1 MNSMADNQKVYQA
14 IKTIADELCKENK
27 TYLRADLA
35 FELKKYGIAS
45 DSSEVSKLVFDAY
58 RYFHD
63 NGNIA
68 IAFVSNNSRTTLVA
82 EYKLNDSLEQGN
94 KEEALKIAETELALS
109 SSALEQLKEQVELNL
124 NLVLAKGT
132 SKMADIV
139 MGTNGVKDV
148 RSKAS
153 TMFDK
158 YTKMVEAYHY
168 AEDSVRGNIED
179 FTSLRSDIG
188 TVYRDYALKLIDI
201 YGDSIKMVSPDL
213 FDFKRIEWLDVDE
226 MLKYVE
232 LEYNK
237 LTEKCAA
244 LIGEISVSF
253 RTSLQ
258 GSLQAYKS
266 LSNGNKSLGLA
277 MAGLT
282 MLEHYMGA
290 SERANRLKSDL
301 SVFQMSVKHDAT
313 RIKADMGRLLVICK
327 TLNDVVIPKA
337 NVFLRY
343 GEKLLASD
351 LKATLDALYADETIR
366 PLEEQRKCLLQQMK
380 VLDMEMNDHLQNIDV
395 YTSLINDITATL
407 ESKQG
412 SYMDAKA
419 KKPSKPFF
427 LVNWITFGMANKNY
441 YRDFTEW
448 NAVCFPLV
456 REYESYQVDLKLDKE
471 ELESHR
477 EEQTRIK
484 NEYAKLSS
492 ELDKVSKEIRS
503 KIVCSDELKL
513 KMLKHLRDMVA
524 MLKLGR
530 EIMESHF
537 RKRIALPVVLTPEA
551 KKQVAVL
558 TKKQM
563 KRNRFFLI
571 SLLFASSITVH
582 AQDNAPKDSLTME
595 SMMHNLPE
603 VMVKGSR
610 PIVKVERGML
620 TYNMPLLIKQ
630 LPADNAYEALTHIP
644 GISDAT
650 GKISFSGNEVTLIV
664 NGQATTLT
672 QEQLTER
679 LKAMPAAQ
687 LAKAEVMLSAPARY
701 HVRGMAI
708 NIVTKDYAGTNQLS
722 GQAIGGLEQ
731 NKYAKGFGDFNLSL
745 QRGKFGMDA
754 QYKYVDGYSYGE
766 HTHCKSSTWRQAR
779 KI

>member
-1 MNSMADNQKVYQA
+1 M
-14 IKTIADELCKENK
+14 
-27 TYLRADLA
+27 
-35 FELKKYGIAS
+35 F
-45 DSSEVSKLVFDAY
+45 
-58 RYFHD
+58 
-63 NGNIA
+63 
-68 IAFVSNNSRTTLVA
+68 
-82 EYKLNDSLEQGN
+82 
-94 KEEALKIAETELALS
+94 
-109 SSALEQLKEQVELNL
+109 
-124 NLVLAKGT
+124 T
-132 SKMADIV
+132 SYSI
-139 MGTNGVKDV
+139 
-148 RSKAS
+148 
-153 TMFDK
+153 
-158 YTKMVEAYHY
+158 HY

-244 LIGEISVSF
+244 LIGEISDSF

-282 MLEHYMGA
+282 MLEHYMDAG
-290 SERANRLKSDL
+290 ERTNRLKSDL

-366 PLEEQRKCLLQQMK
+366 PLEEQRKCLLRQMK
-380 VLDMEMNDHLQNIDV
+380 ALDMEMNDHLQNIDV

-412 SYMDAKA
+412 SYMEAKA

-427 LVNWITFGMANKNY
+427 LVNWITLGMANKNY
-441 YRDFTEW
+441 YRDFAEW

-471 ELESHR
+471 ELKSHR

-503 KIVCSDELKL
+503 KLVCSDDLKL

-530 EIMESHF
+530 EIMESKIDEKLVHTVDIPDYREAAKLPSDVEQNLSLF
-537 RKRIALPVVLTPEA
+537 TGMLADNLHADKDMAKNLLDGVEAYTKGHKKIEGKTAQQNKPAEYSEEDLVQVTGAMEQSLQKGIALFDSFA
-551 KKQVAVL
+551 K
-558 TKKQM
+558 
-563 KRNRFFLI
+563 
-571 SLLFASSITVH
+571 
-582 AQDNAPKDSLTME
+582 
-595 SMMHNLPE
+595 
-603 VMVKGSR
+603 
-610 PIVKVERGML
+610 
-620 TYNMPLLIKQ
+620 
-630 LPADNAYEALTHIP
+630 
-644 GISDAT
+644 
-650 GKISFSGNEVTLIV
+650 
-664 NGQATTLT
+664 
-672 QEQLTER
+672 
-679 LKAMPAAQ
+679 LKAQ
-687 LAKAEVMLSAPARY
+687 
-701 HVRGMAI
+701 
-708 NIVTKDYAGTNQLS
+708 QLS
-722 GQAIGGLEQ
+722 GSLASAAYDKELKKHADEFKREMAKIDNKSAYLREVFKRINLAGSEEERKQAMELMS
-731 NKYAKGFGDFNLSL
+731 DLS
-745 QRGKFGMDA
+745 
-754 QYKYVDGYSYGE
+754 GYSLSEQEFTEFINGKKQIE
-766 HTHCKSSTWRQAR
+766 L
-779 KI
+779 

>member
-1 MNSMADNQKVYQA
+1 MNSMADNQKVYQE
-14 IKTIADELCKENK
+14 IKMIADNLCKENK

-82 EYKLNDSLEQGN
+82 EYKLNDSLEQGD

-109 SSALEQLKEQVELNL
+109 SSALEQLKEQVEQNL
-124 NLVLAKGT
+124 NLVLVKGT

-244 LIGEISVSF
+244 LIGEISKSF

-327 TLNDVVIPKA
+327 TLSDVVIPKA

-351 LKATLDALYADETIR
+351 LKATLDALYADETNR

-380 VLDMEMNDHLQNIDV
+380 ALDMEMNDHLQNIDV

-412 SYMDAKA
+412 SYMEAKA

-441 YRDFTEW
+441 YRDFAEW

-503 KIVCSDELKL
+503 KIVCSDDLKL

-530 EIMESHF
+530 EIMESKIDEKLVHTVDIPDY
-537 RKRIALPVVLTPEA
+537 REA
-551 KKQVAVL
+551 AK
-558 TKKQM
+558 
-563 KRNRFFLI
+563 
-571 SLLFASSITVH
+571 
-582 AQDNAPKDSLTME
+582 
-595 SMMHNLPE
+595 
-603 VMVKGSR
+603 
-610 PIVKVERGML
+610 
-620 TYNMPLLIKQ
+620 
-630 LPADNAYEALTHIP
+630 LPADVEQNLSQFTGMLADNLHADKNMAKNLLDGVEAYTKDHKKIEGKTAQQNKPAEYSEEDLAMTTEAMEQSLQK
-644 GISDAT
+644 GIVQFD
-650 GKISFSGNEVTLIV
+650 SF
-664 NGQATTLT
+664 AK
-672 QEQLTER
+672 
-679 LKAMPAAQ
+679 LKAQQLNGKLASAAYDKELKKHADEFKREMAKIDNKSAYLREVFKRIN
-687 LAKAEVMLSAPARY
+687 LAGSEEERKQAMELMS
-701 HVRGMAI
+701 
-708 NIVTKDYAGTNQLS
+708 DLS
-722 GQAIGGLEQ
+722 GYSLSEQ
-731 NKYAKGFGDFNLSL
+731 EFNEFIN
-745 QRGKFGMDA
+745 GKK
-754 QYKYVDGYSYGE
+754 QIE
-766 HTHCKSSTWRQAR
+766 L
-779 KI
+779 

>member
-1 MNSMADNQKVYQA
+1 MNSMADNQKVYQE
-14 IKTIADELCKENK
+14 IKMIADNLCKENK

-244 LIGEISVSF
+244 LIGEISDSF

-301 SVFQMSVKHDAT
+301 SVFQTSVKHDAT

-327 TLNDVVIPKA
+327 TLNDVVISKA

-380 VLDMEMNDHLQNIDV
+380 ALDMEMNDHLQNIDG

-412 SYMDAKA
+412 SYMEAKA

-427 LVNWITFGMANKNY
+427 LVNWITLGMANKNY
-441 YRDFTEW
+441 YRDFAEW

-456 REYESYQVDLKLDKE
+456 REYESFQVDLKLDKE
-471 ELESHR
+471 ELKSHR

-503 KIVCSDELKL
+503 KIVCSDDLKL

-530 EIMESHF
+530 EIMESKIDEKLVHTVDIPDY
-537 RKRIALPVVLTPEA
+537 REA
-551 KKQVAVL
+551 AK
-558 TKKQM
+558 
-563 KRNRFFLI
+563 
-571 SLLFASSITVH
+571 
-582 AQDNAPKDSLTME
+582 
-595 SMMHNLPE
+595 
-603 VMVKGSR
+603 
-610 PIVKVERGML
+610 
-620 TYNMPLLIKQ
+620 
-630 LPADNAYEALTHIP
+630 LPADVEQNLSQFTGMLADNLHADKDMAKNLLDGVEAYTKDHKKIEGKTAQQNKPAEYSEEDLAQVTGAMEQSLQKGIALF
-644 GISDAT
+644 D
-650 GKISFSGNEVTLIV
+650 SF
-664 NGQATTLT
+664 AK
-672 QEQLTER
+672 
-679 LKAMPAAQ
+679 LKAQ
-687 LAKAEVMLSAPARY
+687 R
-701 HVRGMAI
+701 
-708 NIVTKDYAGTNQLS
+708 LS
-722 GQAIGGLEQ
+722 GSLASAAYDKELKKHADEFKREMAKIDNKSAYLREVFKRINLAGSEEERKQAMELMSDLSGFSLSEQ
-731 NKYAKGFGDFNLSL
+731 EFTEFIN
-745 QRGKFGMDA
+745 GKK
-754 QYKYVDGYSYGE
+754 QIE
-766 HTHCKSSTWRQAR
+766 L
-779 KI
+779 

>member
-1 MNSMADNQKVYQA
+1 MNSMADNQNVYQA
-14 IKTIADELCKENK
+14 IKTIADNLCKENK

-45 DSSEVSKLVFDAY
+45 DSSEVSKLVFNAY

-94 KEEALKIAETELALS
+94 KEEALKIAEAELALS
-109 SSALEQLKEQVELNL
+109 SSALDQLKEQVEQNL
-124 NLVLAKGT
+124 NLVLVKGT
-132 SKMADIV
+132 SKVADLL

-226 MLKYVE
+226 MFKYVE

-237 LTEKCAA
+237 LTEKCGA
-244 LIGEISVSF
+244 LIGEISDSF
-253 RTSLQ
+253 RA
-258 GSLQAYKS
+258 SLQAYKS

-290 SERANRLKSDL
+290 GERTNRLKSDL

-313 RIKADMGRLLVICK
+313 CIKADMGRLLVICK
-327 TLNDVVIPKA
+327 TLNDAVIPKA

-343 GEKLLASD
+343 GEKLLDSD
-351 LKATLDALYADETIR
+351 LKATLDALYENEEIR
-366 PLEEQRKCLLQQMK
+366 PLEEQRRSLLLQMK
-380 VLDMEMNDHLQNIDV
+380 ALDMEMNDHLQNIDV

-441 YRDFTEW
+441 YRDFAEW

-456 REYESYQVDLKLDKE
+456 REYESYQVDLKLDQE

-513 KMLKHLRDMVA
+513 KILKHLRDMVA

-530 EIMESHF
+530 EIMESKIDEKLVHTVDIPNIKDKTQLSADVEQNLSQF
-537 RKRIALPVVLTPEA
+537 TDFLADTLHANKEMARNLLDGVSEYTKNQKKIEENAAQQKSAEYSEEELMQVTGSMEQSLQKGIALFDSFAKLKAQQLNEHLASAAYDKELKKHTDEFKREMAKIDNKSAYLREVFKRINLAGSEEERKQAMELMSDLSGYSLSEQEFA
-551 KKQVAVL
+551 EFMNGKKQIEL
-558 TKKQM
+558 
-563 KRNRFFLI
+563 
-571 SLLFASSITVH
+571 
-582 AQDNAPKDSLTME
+582 
-595 SMMHNLPE
+595 
-603 VMVKGSR
+603 
-610 PIVKVERGML
+610 
-620 TYNMPLLIKQ
+620 
-630 LPADNAYEALTHIP
+630 
-644 GISDAT
+644 
-650 GKISFSGNEVTLIV
+650 
-664 NGQATTLT
+664 
-672 QEQLTER
+672 
-679 LKAMPAAQ
+679 
-687 LAKAEVMLSAPARY
+687 
-701 HVRGMAI
+701 
-708 NIVTKDYAGTNQLS
+708 
-722 GQAIGGLEQ
+722 
-731 NKYAKGFGDFNLSL
+731 
-745 QRGKFGMDA
+745 
-754 QYKYVDGYSYGE
+754 
-766 HTHCKSSTWRQAR
+766 
-779 KI
+779 

>member
-82 EYKLNDSLEQGN
+82 EYKLNDSLEQGD
-94 KEEALKIAETELALS
+94 KGEALKIAETELALS
-109 SSALEQLKEQVELNL
+109 SSALEQLKEQVEQNL

-158 YTKMVEAYHY
+158 YIKMVEAYHY

-351 LKATLDALYADETIR
+351 LKATLDALYADEAR

-380 VLDMEMNDHLQNIDV
+380 ALDMEMNDHLQNIDV

-412 SYMDAKA
+412 SYMEAKA

-427 LVNWITFGMANKNY
+427 LLNWITFGMANKNY
-441 YRDFTEW
+441 YRDFAEW

-477 EEQTRIK
+477 EEQIRIK

-530 EIMESHF
+530 EIMESKIDEKLVHTVDIPDY
-537 RKRIALPVVLTPEA
+537 REA
-551 KKQVAVL
+551 AK
-558 TKKQM
+558 
-563 KRNRFFLI
+563 
-571 SLLFASSITVH
+571 
-582 AQDNAPKDSLTME
+582 
-595 SMMHNLPE
+595 
-603 VMVKGSR
+603 
-610 PIVKVERGML
+610 
-620 TYNMPLLIKQ
+620 
-630 LPADNAYEALTHIP
+630 LPADVEQNLSQFTGMLADNLHADKNMAKNLLDGVEAYTKDHKKIEGKTAQQNKPAEYSEEDLAMTTEAMEQSLQK
-644 GISDAT
+644 GIVLFD
-650 GKISFSGNEVTLIV
+650 SF
-664 NGQATTLT
+664 AK
-672 QEQLTER
+672 
-679 LKAMPAAQ
+679 LKAQQLNGKLASAAYDKELKKHADDFKREMAKIDNKSAYLREVFKRIN
-687 LAKAEVMLSAPARY
+687 LAGSEEECKQAMELMS
-701 HVRGMAI
+701 
-708 NIVTKDYAGTNQLS
+708 DLS
-722 GQAIGGLEQ
+722 GFSLSEQ
-731 NKYAKGFGDFNLSL
+731 EFTEFIN
-745 QRGKFGMDA
+745 GKK
-754 QYKYVDGYSYGE
+754 QIE
-766 HTHCKSSTWRQAR
+766 L
-779 KI
+779 

>member
-1 MNSMADNQKVYQA
+1 MDKLEIYKN

-94 KEEALKIAETELALS
+94 KEEALKIAETELTLS
-109 SSALEQLKEQVELNL
+109 SSALDLLKEQVEQNL
-124 NLVLAKGT
+124 NLVLVKGA
-132 SKMADIV
+132 SKMMDIV
-139 MGTNGVKDV
+139 IGTNGVKEV

-153 TMFDK
+153 SMFDK

-179 FTSLRSDIG
+179 FTSLRTDIG
-188 TVYRDYALKLIDI
+188 TTYRDYAMKLIDI

-237 LTEKCAA
+237 LSDKCAV
-244 LIGEISVSF
+244 LMKDISDSF
-253 RTSLQ
+253 RASLQ
-258 GSLQAYKS
+258 NSLQSYKS

-282 MLEHYMGA
+282 MLDHYMVAG
-290 SERANRLKSDL
+290 ERVNRLKSDL
-301 SVFQMSVKHDAT
+301 SVFQTSVKHDAT
-313 RIKADMGRLLVICK
+313 RIKADMGRLLVIFK
-327 TLNDVVIPKA
+327 TLNDVIIPKA

-343 GEKLLASD
+343 AEKLMDSD
-351 LKATLDALYADETIR
+351 LKAILDSLYADEGIR
-366 PLEEQRKCLLQQMK
+366 PLEEQRRALLQQLK
-380 VLDMEMNDHLQNIDV
+380 TLDMEMNDHLQNIDV

-427 LVNWITFGMANKNY
+427 LVNWITFGVANKNY
-441 YRDFTEW
+441 YRNFAEW

-471 ELESHR
+471 ELEAHR

-484 NEYAKLSS
+484 NEYAKLSC

-530 EIMESHF
+530 EIMESKIDEKLVHTVDIPDY
-537 RKRIALPVVLTPEA
+537 REA
-551 KKQVAVL
+551 AK
-558 TKKQM
+558 
-563 KRNRFFLI
+563 
-571 SLLFASSITVH
+571 
-582 AQDNAPKDSLTME
+582 
-595 SMMHNLPE
+595 
-603 VMVKGSR
+603 
-610 PIVKVERGML
+610 
-620 TYNMPLLIKQ
+620 
-630 LPADNAYEALTHIP
+630 LPADM
-644 GISDAT
+644 
-650 GKISFSGNEVTLIV
+650 
-664 NGQATTLT
+664 
-672 QEQLTER
+672 EQ
-679 LKAMPAAQ
+679 
-687 LAKAEVMLSAPARY
+687 
-701 HVRGMAI
+701 
-708 NIVTKDYAGTNQLS
+708 
-722 GQAIGGLEQ
+722 
-731 NKYAKGFGDFNLSL
+731 NLSL
-745 QRGKFGMDA
+745 FTGMLADNLHADKDMAKNLLDGVEAYTKNHKKIEGKTA
-754 QYKYVDGYSYGE
+754 QQNKTTEYTEEDLAMTTEAMEQSLQKGIVLFDSFAKLKAQQLIGCLASAAYDE
-766 HTHCKSSTWRQAR
+766 ELKKHADEFKREMAKIDNKSAYLREVFKRINLAGSEEERKQAMELMSDLSGFSLSEQEFTEFMNG
-779 KI
+779 KKHIEL

>member
-1 MNSMADNQKVYQA
+1 
-14 IKTIADELCKENK
+14 
-27 TYLRADLA
+27 
-35 FELKKYGIAS
+35 
-45 DSSEVSKLVFDAY
+45 
-58 RYFHD
+58 
-63 NGNIA
+63 
-68 IAFVSNNSRTTLVA
+68 
-82 EYKLNDSLEQGN
+82 
-94 KEEALKIAETELALS
+94 
-109 SSALEQLKEQVELNL
+109 
-124 NLVLAKGT
+124 
-132 SKMADIV
+132 
-139 MGTNGVKDV
+139 
-148 RSKAS
+148 
-153 TMFDK
+153 
-158 YTKMVEAYHY
+158 
-168 AEDSVRGNIED
+168 
-179 FTSLRSDIG
+179 
-188 TVYRDYALKLIDI
+188 
-201 YGDSIKMVSPDL
+201 
-213 FDFKRIEWLDVDE
+213 

-301 SVFQMSVKHDAT
+301 SVFQTSVKHDAT

-366 PLEEQRKCLLQQMK
+366 PLEEQRKCLLRQMK
-380 VLDMEMNDHLQNIDV
+380 ALDMEMNDHLQNIDV

-412 SYMDAKA
+412 SYMEAKA

-441 YRDFTEW
+441 YRDFAEW

-503 KIVCSDELKL
+503 KIVCSDDLKL

-530 EIMESHF
+530 EIMESKIDEKLVHTVDIPDY
-537 RKRIALPVVLTPEA
+537 REA
-551 KKQVAVL
+551 AK
-558 TKKQM
+558 
-563 KRNRFFLI
+563 
-571 SLLFASSITVH
+571 
-582 AQDNAPKDSLTME
+582 
-595 SMMHNLPE
+595 
-603 VMVKGSR
+603 
-610 PIVKVERGML
+610 
-620 TYNMPLLIKQ
+620 
-630 LPADNAYEALTHIP
+630 LPADVEQNLSLFTGMLADNLHADKDMAKNLLDGVEAYTKDHKKIE
-644 GISDAT
+644 
-650 GKISFSGNEVTLIV
+650 GKTAQQNKPEEYSEEDL
-664 NGQATTLT
+664 A
-672 QEQLTER
+672 QLTGAMEQSLQKGIALFDSFAK
-679 LKAMPAAQ
+679 LKAQ
-687 LAKAEVMLSAPARY
+687 
-701 HVRGMAI
+701 
-708 NIVTKDYAGTNQLS
+708 QLS
-722 GQAIGGLEQ
+722 GSLASAAYDKELKKHAGEFKREMAKIDNKSAYLREVFKRVNLAGSEEERKQAMELMSDLS
-731 NKYAKGFGDFNLSL
+731 GFSLSEHEFTEFIN
-745 QRGKFGMDA
+745 GKK
-754 QYKYVDGYSYGE
+754 QIE
-766 HTHCKSSTWRQAR
+766 L
-779 KI
+779 

>member
-1 MNSMADNQKVYQA
+1 M
-14 IKTIADELCKENK
+14 
-27 TYLRADLA
+27 A

-63 NGNIA
+63 NSNIA
-68 IAFVSNNSRTTLVA
+68 IAFVSNNSRTTLVT

-94 KEEALKIAETELALS
+94 KEEALQIAETELALS
-109 SSALEQLKEQVELNL
+109 SSALEQLKEHVEQNL
-124 NLVLAKGT
+124 NLVLVKGT

-244 LIGEISVSF
+244 LIGEISDSF
-253 RTSLQ
+253 RT
-258 GSLQAYKS
+258 SLQAYKS

-282 MLEHYMGA
+282 MLEHYMDAG
-290 SERANRLKSDL
+290 ERTNRLKSDL

-366 PLEEQRKCLLQQMK
+366 PLEEQRRSLLQQMK

-395 YTSLINDITATL
+395 YTSLINDITSTL

-412 SYMDAKA
+412 NYMDAKA

-427 LVNWITFGMANKNY
+427 LVNWITFGVANKNY

-530 EIMESHF
+530 EIMESKIDEKLVHTVDIPDY
-537 RKRIALPVVLTPEA
+537 REA
-551 KKQVAVL
+551 AK
-558 TKKQM
+558 
-563 KRNRFFLI
+563 
-571 SLLFASSITVH
+571 
-582 AQDNAPKDSLTME
+582 
-595 SMMHNLPE
+595 
-603 VMVKGSR
+603 
-610 PIVKVERGML
+610 
-620 TYNMPLLIKQ
+620 
-630 LPADNAYEALTHIP
+630 LPADVEQNLSQFTGMLADNLHADKDMAKNLLDGVETYTKNHKKIEGKTAQQNKPTEYTEEDLAMTTEAMEQSLQK
-644 GISDAT
+644 GIVLFD
-650 GKISFSGNEVTLIV
+650 SF
-664 NGQATTLT
+664 AK
-672 QEQLTER
+672 
-679 LKAMPAAQ
+679 LKAQ
-687 LAKAEVMLSAPARY
+687 
-701 HVRGMAI
+701 
-708 NIVTKDYAGTNQLS
+708 QLS
-722 GQAIGGLEQ
+722 GSLASAAYDEELKKHADEFKREMAKIDNKSAYLREVFKRVNLAGSEEERKQAMELMS
-731 NKYAKGFGDFNLSL
+731 DLS
-745 QRGKFGMDA
+745 
-754 QYKYVDGYSYGE
+754 GYSLSEQEFTDFMNGKKQIE
-766 HTHCKSSTWRQAR
+766 L
-779 KI
+779 

>member
-1 MNSMADNQKVYQA
+1 MDKLEIYKN

-63 NGNIA
+63 NSNIA
-68 IAFVSNNSRTTLVA
+68 IAFVSNNSRTILVA

-109 SSALEQLKEQVELNL
+109 SSALEQLKEQVEQNL
-124 NLVLAKGT
+124 NLVLVKGT
-132 SKMADIV
+132 LKMADIV

-244 LIGEISVSF
+244 LIGEISDSF

-327 TLNDVVIPKA
+327 TLNDVVIPNA

-380 VLDMEMNDHLQNIDV
+380 ALDMEMNDHLQNIDV

-412 SYMDAKA
+412 NYMEAKA

-427 LVNWITFGMANKNY
+427 LLNWLTFGMANKNY
-441 YRDFTEW
+441 YRDFAEW

-503 KIVCSDELKL
+503 KIVCSDDLKL

-530 EIMESHF
+530 EIMESKIDEKLVHTVDIPDY
-537 RKRIALPVVLTPEA
+537 RKAA
-551 KKQVAVL
+551 K
-558 TKKQM
+558 
-563 KRNRFFLI
+563 
-571 SLLFASSITVH
+571 
-582 AQDNAPKDSLTME
+582 
-595 SMMHNLPE
+595 
-603 VMVKGSR
+603 
-610 PIVKVERGML
+610 
-620 TYNMPLLIKQ
+620 
-630 LPADNAYEALTHIP
+630 LPADVEQNLSQFTGMLADNLHADKNMAKNLLDGVEAYTKDPKKIE
-644 GISDAT
+644 
-650 GKISFSGNEVTLIV
+650 GKTAQQNKPAEYSEEDL
-664 NGQATTLT
+664 A
-672 QEQLTER
+672 QLTGAMEQSLQKGIALFDSFAK
-679 LKAMPAAQ
+679 LKAQ
-687 LAKAEVMLSAPARY
+687 QINGKLASVAYDKELKKHADEFKREMAKIDNKSAYLREVFKR
-701 HVRGMAI
+701 I
-708 NIVTKDYAGTNQLS
+708 NLAGSEEERKQAMELMSDLS
-722 GQAIGGLEQ
+722 GFSLSEQ
-731 NKYAKGFGDFNLSL
+731 EFTEFIN
-745 QRGKFGMDA
+745 GKK
-754 QYKYVDGYSYGE
+754 QIE
-766 HTHCKSSTWRQAR
+766 L
-779 KI
+779 

>member
-94 KEEALKIAETELALS
+94 KEEALKIAETELVLS
-109 SSALEQLKEQVELNL
+109 SSALEQLKEQVEQNL

-201 YGDSIKMVSPDL
+201 YGDSIKIVSPDL

-244 LIGEISVSF
+244 LIGEISKSF

-301 SVFQMSVKHDAT
+301 SVFQTSVKHDAT

-327 TLNDVVIPKA
+327 TLSDVVIPKA

-351 LKATLDALYADETIR
+351 LKAMLDALYADETIR

-380 VLDMEMNDHLQNIDV
+380 ALDMEMNDHLQNIDV

-412 SYMDAKA
+412 SYMEAKA

-441 YRDFTEW
+441 YRDFAEW

-477 EEQTRIK
+477 EEQIRIK

-530 EIMESHF
+530 EIMESKIDEKLVHTVDIPDY
-537 RKRIALPVVLTPEA
+537 REA
-551 KKQVAVL
+551 AK
-558 TKKQM
+558 
-563 KRNRFFLI
+563 
-571 SLLFASSITVH
+571 
-582 AQDNAPKDSLTME
+582 
-595 SMMHNLPE
+595 
-603 VMVKGSR
+603 
-610 PIVKVERGML
+610 
-620 TYNMPLLIKQ
+620 
-630 LPADNAYEALTHIP
+630 LPADVEQNLSQFTGMLADNLHADKNMAKNLLDGVEAYTKDHKKIEGKTAQQNKPAEYSEEDLAMTTEAMEQSLQK
-644 GISDAT
+644 GIVLFD
-650 GKISFSGNEVTLIV
+650 SF
-664 NGQATTLT
+664 AK
-672 QEQLTER
+672 
-679 LKAMPAAQ
+679 LKAQQLNGKLASAAYDKELKKHADDFKREMAKIDNKSAYLREVFKRIN
-687 LAKAEVMLSAPARY
+687 LAGSEEERKQAMELMS
-701 HVRGMAI
+701 
-708 NIVTKDYAGTNQLS
+708 DLS
-722 GQAIGGLEQ
+722 GYSLSEQ
-731 NKYAKGFGDFNLSL
+731 EFNEFIN
-745 QRGKFGMDA
+745 GKK
-754 QYKYVDGYSYGE
+754 QIE
-766 HTHCKSSTWRQAR
+766 L
-779 KI
+779 

>member
-1 MNSMADNQKVYQA
+1 M
-14 IKTIADELCKENK
+14 
-27 TYLRADLA
+27 
-35 FELKKYGIAS
+35 
-45 DSSEVSKLVFDAY
+45 
-58 RYFHD
+58 
-63 NGNIA
+63 
-68 IAFVSNNSRTTLVA
+68 
-82 EYKLNDSLEQGN
+82 
-94 KEEALKIAETELALS
+94 KIAETELALS
-109 SSALEQLKEQVELNL
+109 SSALEQLKEQVEQNI
-124 NLVLAKGT
+124 NLVLVKGT

-258 GSLQAYKS
+258 GSLQACKS

-282 MLEHYMGA
+282 MLERYMGA

-337 NVFLRY
+337 NEFLRY

-380 VLDMEMNDHLQNIDV
+380 ALDMEMNDHLQNIDV
-395 YTSLINDITATL
+395 YTSLINDITASL

-412 SYMDAKA
+412 SYMEAKA

-441 YRDFTEW
+441 YRDFAEW

-503 KIVCSDELKL
+503 KIVCSDDLKL

-530 EIMESHF
+530 EIMESKIDEKLVHTVDIPDYREAAKLPSDVEQNLSQF
-537 RKRIALPVVLTPEA
+537 TGMLADNLHADKNMAKNLLDGVEAYTKDPKKIEGKTAQQNKPAEYSEEDLAQLTGAMEQSLQKGIALFDSFA
-551 KKQVAVL
+551 K
-558 TKKQM
+558 
-563 KRNRFFLI
+563 
-571 SLLFASSITVH
+571 
-582 AQDNAPKDSLTME
+582 
-595 SMMHNLPE
+595 
-603 VMVKGSR
+603 
-610 PIVKVERGML
+610 
-620 TYNMPLLIKQ
+620 
-630 LPADNAYEALTHIP
+630 
-644 GISDAT
+644 
-650 GKISFSGNEVTLIV
+650 
-664 NGQATTLT
+664 
-672 QEQLTER
+672 
-679 LKAMPAAQ
+679 LKAQ
-687 LAKAEVMLSAPARY
+687 
-701 HVRGMAI
+701 
-708 NIVTKDYAGTNQLS
+708 QLS
-722 GQAIGGLEQ
+722 GSLASAAYDKELKKHADEFKREMAKIDNKSAYLREVFKRINLAGSEEERKQAMELMS
-731 NKYAKGFGDFNLSL
+731 DLS
-745 QRGKFGMDA
+745 
-754 QYKYVDGYSYGE
+754 GYSLSEQEFTEFINGKKQIE
-766 HTHCKSSTWRQAR
+766 L
-779 KI
+779 

>member
-1 MNSMADNQKVYQA
+1 MADNQKVYQA

-63 NGNIA
+63 NSNIA

-82 EYKLNDSLEQGN
+82 EYKLNESLEQGN

-109 SSALEQLKEQVELNL
+109 SSALEQLKEQVEQNL

-244 LIGEISVSF
+244 LIGEISKSF

-301 SVFQMSVKHDAT
+301 SVFQTSVKHDAT

-327 TLNDVVIPKA
+327 TLSDVVIPKA

-380 VLDMEMNDHLQNIDV
+380 ALDMEMNDHLQNIDV

-412 SYMDAKA
+412 SYMEAKA

-427 LVNWITFGMANKNY
+427 LVNWITFGMPNKNY
-441 YRDFTEW
+441 YRDFAEW

-477 EEQTRIK
+477 EEQIRIK

-503 KIVCSDELKL
+503 KIVCSDDLKL

-530 EIMESHF
+530 EIMESKIDEKLVHAVDIPDYWEAAKLPSDVEQNLSQF
-537 RKRIALPVVLTPEA
+537 TGMLADNLHADKNMAKNLLDGVEAYTKDHKKIEGKTAQQNKPAEYSEEDLAMTTEAMEQSLQKGIVLFDSFAKLKAQQLNGKLASVAYDKELKKHADEFKREMAKIDNKSAYLREVFKRINLAGSEEERKQAMELMSDLSGFSLSEQEFTEFING
-551 KKQVAVL
+551 KKQIEL
-558 TKKQM
+558 
-563 KRNRFFLI
+563 
-571 SLLFASSITVH
+571 
-582 AQDNAPKDSLTME
+582 
-595 SMMHNLPE
+595 
-603 VMVKGSR
+603 
-610 PIVKVERGML
+610 
-620 TYNMPLLIKQ
+620 
-630 LPADNAYEALTHIP
+630 
-644 GISDAT
+644 
-650 GKISFSGNEVTLIV
+650 
-664 NGQATTLT
+664 
-672 QEQLTER
+672 
-679 LKAMPAAQ
+679 
-687 LAKAEVMLSAPARY
+687 
-701 HVRGMAI
+701 
-708 NIVTKDYAGTNQLS
+708 
-722 GQAIGGLEQ
+722 
-731 NKYAKGFGDFNLSL
+731 
-745 QRGKFGMDA
+745 
-754 QYKYVDGYSYGE
+754 
-766 HTHCKSSTWRQAR
+766 
-779 KI
+779 

>member
-109 SSALEQLKEQVELNL
+109 SSALDQLKEQVELNL

-148 RSKAS
+148 RSKAA

-188 TVYRDYALKLIDI
+188 TVYRDYALKLVDI

-213 FDFKRIEWLDVDE
+213 FDFKRIEWQDVDE

-244 LIGEISVSF
+244 LIGEISKSF

-327 TLNDVVIPKA
+327 TLSDVVIPKA

-351 LKATLDALYADETIR
+351 LKATLDALYADETNR

-380 VLDMEMNDHLQNIDV
+380 ALDMEMNDHLQNIDV

-412 SYMDAKA
+412 SYMEAKA

-441 YRDFTEW
+441 YRDFAEW

-503 KIVCSDELKL
+503 KIVCSDDLKM

-530 EIMESHF
+530 EIMESKIDEKLVHTVDIPDY
-537 RKRIALPVVLTPEA
+537 REA
-551 KKQVAVL
+551 AK
-558 TKKQM
+558 
-563 KRNRFFLI
+563 
-571 SLLFASSITVH
+571 
-582 AQDNAPKDSLTME
+582 
-595 SMMHNLPE
+595 
-603 VMVKGSR
+603 
-610 PIVKVERGML
+610 
-620 TYNMPLLIKQ
+620 
-630 LPADNAYEALTHIP
+630 LPADVEQNLSLFTGILADNLHADKDMAKNLLDGVEAYTKDPKKIE
-644 GISDAT
+644 
-650 GKISFSGNEVTLIV
+650 GKTAQQNKPAEYSEEDL
-664 NGQATTLT
+664 
-672 QEQLTER
+672 EQLTGAMEQSLQKGIALFDSFAK
-679 LKAMPAAQ
+679 LKAQ
-687 LAKAEVMLSAPARY
+687 
-701 HVRGMAI
+701 
-708 NIVTKDYAGTNQLS
+708 QLS
-722 GQAIGGLEQ
+722 GSLASAAYDKELKKHADEFKREMAKIDNNSTYLREVFKRINLAGSEVERKQAMELMSDLSGFSLSEQ
-731 NKYAKGFGDFNLSL
+731 EFTEFIN
-745 QRGKFGMDA
+745 GKK
-754 QYKYVDGYSYGE
+754 QIE
-766 HTHCKSSTWRQAR
+766 L
-779 KI
+779 

>member
-1 MNSMADNQKVYQA
+1 MDKLEIYKN

-94 KEEALKIAETELALS
+94 KEEALKIAETELVLS

-244 LIGEISVSF
+244 LIGEISDSF

-327 TLNDVVIPKA
+327 TLSDVVIPKA

-351 LKATLDALYADETIR
+351 LKATLDVLYADETIR

-380 VLDMEMNDHLQNIDV
+380 ALDMEMNDHLQNIDV

-412 SYMDAKA
+412 SYMEAKA

-441 YRDFTEW
+441 YRDFAEW

-456 REYESYQVDLKLDKE
+456 REYERYQVDLKLDKE

-503 KIVCSDELKL
+503 KIVCSDDLKL

-530 EIMESHF
+530 EIMESKIDEKLVHTVDIPDY
-537 RKRIALPVVLTPEA
+537 REA
-551 KKQVAVL
+551 AK
-558 TKKQM
+558 
-563 KRNRFFLI
+563 
-571 SLLFASSITVH
+571 
-582 AQDNAPKDSLTME
+582 
-595 SMMHNLPE
+595 
-603 VMVKGSR
+603 
-610 PIVKVERGML
+610 
-620 TYNMPLLIKQ
+620 
-630 LPADNAYEALTHIP
+630 LPADVEQNLSLFTGMLADNLHADKDMAKNLLDGVEAYTKDHKKIEGKTAQQNKPAEYSEEDLAQVTGAMEQSLQKGIALF
-644 GISDAT
+644 D
-650 GKISFSGNEVTLIV
+650 SF
-664 NGQATTLT
+664 AK
-672 QEQLTER
+672 
-679 LKAMPAAQ
+679 LKAQ
-687 LAKAEVMLSAPARY
+687 
-701 HVRGMAI
+701 
-708 NIVTKDYAGTNQLS
+708 QLS
-722 GQAIGGLEQ
+722 GSLASAAYDKELKKHADEFKREMAKIDNKSAYLREVFKRINLAGSEEERKQAMELMSDLSGFSLSEQ
-731 NKYAKGFGDFNLSL
+731 EFTEFIN
-745 QRGKFGMDA
+745 GKK
-754 QYKYVDGYSYGE
+754 QIE
-766 HTHCKSSTWRQAR
+766 L
-779 KI
+779 

>member
-1 MNSMADNQKVYQA
+1 MNSMADNQKVYEA

-244 LIGEISVSF
+244 LIGEISKSF

-327 TLNDVVIPKA
+327 TLSDVVIPKA

-351 LKATLDALYADETIR
+351 LKATLDALYADETNR

-380 VLDMEMNDHLQNIDV
+380 ALDMEMNDHLQNIDV

-412 SYMDAKA
+412 SYMEAKA

-441 YRDFTEW
+441 YRDFAEW

-484 NEYAKLSS
+484 NDYAQLSS

-530 EIMESHF
+530 EIMESKIDEKLVHTVDIPDY
-537 RKRIALPVVLTPEA
+537 REA
-551 KKQVAVL
+551 AK
-558 TKKQM
+558 
-563 KRNRFFLI
+563 
-571 SLLFASSITVH
+571 
-582 AQDNAPKDSLTME
+582 
-595 SMMHNLPE
+595 
-603 VMVKGSR
+603 
-610 PIVKVERGML
+610 
-620 TYNMPLLIKQ
+620 
-630 LPADNAYEALTHIP
+630 LPAD
-644 GISDAT
+644 
-650 GKISFSGNEVTLIV
+650 V
-664 NGQATTLT
+664 
-672 QEQLTER
+672 EQ
-679 LKAMPAAQ
+679 
-687 LAKAEVMLSAPARY
+687 
-701 HVRGMAI
+701 
-708 NIVTKDYAGTNQLS
+708 
-722 GQAIGGLEQ
+722 
-731 NKYAKGFGDFNLSL
+731 NLSL
-745 QRGKFGMDA
+745 FTGMLADNLHADKNMAKNLLDGVEAYTKDHKKIEGKTA
-754 QYKYVDGYSYGE
+754 QQSKTTEYTEEDLAMTTEAMEQSLQKGIALFDSFAKLKAQQFNGKLASAAYDKE
-766 HTHCKSSTWRQAR
+766 LKKHADDFKREMAKIDNKSAYLREVFKRINLAGSEEERKQAMELMSDLSGFSLSEQEFTEFING
-779 KI
+779 KKQIEL

>member
-1 MNSMADNQKVYQA
+1 M
-14 IKTIADELCKENK
+14 
-27 TYLRADLA
+27 
-35 FELKKYGIAS
+35 
-45 DSSEVSKLVFDAY
+45 
-58 RYFHD
+58 
-63 NGNIA
+63 
-68 IAFVSNNSRTTLVA
+68 
-82 EYKLNDSLEQGN
+82 
-94 KEEALKIAETELALS
+94 
-109 SSALEQLKEQVELNL
+109 KEQVEQNL
-124 NLVLAKGT
+124 NLVLVKGT

-226 MLKYVE
+226 MFKYVE

-301 SVFQMSVKHDAT
+301 SVFQTSVKYDAT

-366 PLEEQRKCLLQQMK
+366 PLEEQRKCLLRQMK
-380 VLDMEMNDHLQNIDV
+380 ALDMEMNDHLQNIDV

-412 SYMDAKA
+412 SYMEAKA

-427 LVNWITFGMANKNY
+427 LVNWITLGMANKNY
-441 YRDFTEW
+441 YRDFAEW

-471 ELESHR
+471 ELKSHR

-503 KIVCSDELKL
+503 KIVCSDDLKL

-530 EIMESHF
+530 EIMESKIDEKLVHTVDIPDY
-537 RKRIALPVVLTPEA
+537 REAAKLP
-551 KKQVAVL
+551 
-558 TKKQM
+558 
-563 KRNRFFLI
+563 
-571 SLLFASSITVH
+571 S
-582 AQDNAPKDSLTME
+582 D
-595 SMMHNLPE
+595 
-603 VMVKGSR
+603 
-610 PIVKVERGML
+610 VE
-620 TYNMPLLIKQ
+620 Q
-630 LPADNAYEALTHIP
+630 
-644 GISDAT
+644 
-650 GKISFSGNEVTLIV
+650 
-664 NGQATTLT
+664 
-672 QEQLTER
+672 
-679 LKAMPAAQ
+679 
-687 LAKAEVMLSAPARY
+687 
-701 HVRGMAI
+701 
-708 NIVTKDYAGTNQLS
+708 
-722 GQAIGGLEQ
+722 
-731 NKYAKGFGDFNLSL
+731 NLSL
-745 QRGKFGMDA
+745 FTGMLADNLHADKDMAKNLLDGVEAYTKGHKKIEGKTAQQNKPAEYSEEDLVQVTGAMEQSLQKGIALFDSFAKLKAQQLCGSLASAAYDKELKKHADEFKREMAKIDNKSAYLREVFKRINLAGSEEERKQAMELMSDLSGYSLSEQEFTEFINGKKQPQFGM
-754 QYKYVDGYSYGE
+754 K
-766 HTHCKSSTWRQAR
+766 
-779 KI
+779 

>member
-1 MNSMADNQKVYQA
+1 MADNQKVYQA
-14 IKTIADELCKENK
+14 IKTIADELCKENE
-27 TYLRADLA
+27 TFLRADLA
-35 FELKKYGIAS
+35 SELKKYGIAS

-94 KEEALKIAETELALS
+94 KEEALKIAEAELALS
-109 SSALEQLKEQVELNL
+109 SSALEQLKEHVELNL

-237 LTEKCAA
+237 LTEKCGA
-244 LIGEISVSF
+244 LIGEISDSF

-351 LKATLDALYADETIR
+351 LKATLDVLYADETIR
-366 PLEEQRKCLLQQMK
+366 PLEEQRRSLLQQMK
-380 VLDMEMNDHLQNIDV
+380 ALDMEMNDHLQNIDV

-412 SYMDAKA
+412 SYMEAKA

-427 LVNWITFGMANKNY
+427 LVNWITFGMVNKNY
-441 YRDFTEW
+441 YRDFAEW

-456 REYESYQVDLKLDKE
+456 REYENYQVDLKLDKE

-530 EIMESHF
+530 EIMESKIDKKLVHTVDIPDY
-537 RKRIALPVVLTPEA
+537 REA
-551 KKQVAVL
+551 AK
-558 TKKQM
+558 
-563 KRNRFFLI
+563 
-571 SLLFASSITVH
+571 
-582 AQDNAPKDSLTME
+582 
-595 SMMHNLPE
+595 
-603 VMVKGSR
+603 
-610 PIVKVERGML
+610 
-620 TYNMPLLIKQ
+620 
-630 LPADNAYEALTHIP
+630 LPADVEQNLSLFTGMLADNLHADKDMAKNLLDGVEAYTKDPKKIEGKTAQQNKTTEYTEEDLAMTTEAMEQSLQK
-644 GISDAT
+644 GIVLFD
-650 GKISFSGNEVTLIV
+650 SFAKLKAQQLN
-664 NGQATTLT
+664 
-672 QEQLTER
+672 EQLTSTAYDKELKKHADEFKREMAKIDNKSAYLREVFKRINLAGSEEER
-679 LKAMPAAQ
+679 KQAME
-687 LAKAEVMLSAPARY
+687 LMS
-701 HVRGMAI
+701 
-708 NIVTKDYAGTNQLS
+708 DLS
-722 GQAIGGLEQ
+722 GFSLSEQ
-731 NKYAKGFGDFNLSL
+731 EFTEFIN
-745 QRGKFGMDA
+745 GKK
-754 QYKYVDGYSYGE
+754 QIE
-766 HTHCKSSTWRQAR
+766 L
-779 KI
+779 

>member
-1 MNSMADNQKVYQA
+1 MADNQKVYQA
-14 IKTIADELCKENK
+14 IKTIADELCKENE
-27 TYLRADLA
+27 TFLRADLA
-35 FELKKYGIAS
+35 SELKKYGIAS

-94 KEEALKIAETELALS
+94 KEEALKIAEAELALS
-109 SSALEQLKEQVELNL
+109 SSALEQLKEHVELNL

-237 LTEKCAA
+237 LTEKCGA
-244 LIGEISVSF
+244 LIGEISDSF

-351 LKATLDALYADETIR
+351 LKATLDVLYADETIR
-366 PLEEQRKCLLQQMK
+366 PLEEQRRSLLQQMK
-380 VLDMEMNDHLQNIDV
+380 ALDMEMNDHLQNIDV

-412 SYMDAKA
+412 SYMEAKA

-427 LVNWITFGMANKNY
+427 LVNWITFGMVNKNY
-441 YRDFTEW
+441 YRDFAEW

-456 REYESYQVDLKLDKE
+456 REYENYQVDLKLDKE

-477 EEQTRIK
+477 EEQIRIK

-530 EIMESHF
+530 EIMESKIDKKLVHTVDIPDY
-537 RKRIALPVVLTPEA
+537 REA
-551 KKQVAVL
+551 AK
-558 TKKQM
+558 
-563 KRNRFFLI
+563 
-571 SLLFASSITVH
+571 
-582 AQDNAPKDSLTME
+582 
-595 SMMHNLPE
+595 
-603 VMVKGSR
+603 
-610 PIVKVERGML
+610 
-620 TYNMPLLIKQ
+620 
-630 LPADNAYEALTHIP
+630 LPADVEQNLSLFTGMLADNLHADKDMAKNLLDGVEAYTKDPKKIEGKTAQQNKTTEYTEEDLAMTTEAMEQSLQK
-644 GISDAT
+644 GIVLFD
-650 GKISFSGNEVTLIV
+650 SFAKLKAQQLN
-664 NGQATTLT
+664 
-672 QEQLTER
+672 EQLTSTAYDKELKKHADEFKREMAKIDNKSAYLREVFKRINLAGSEEER
-679 LKAMPAAQ
+679 KQAME
-687 LAKAEVMLSAPARY
+687 LMS
-701 HVRGMAI
+701 
-708 NIVTKDYAGTNQLS
+708 DLS
-722 GQAIGGLEQ
+722 GFSLSEQ
-731 NKYAKGFGDFNLSL
+731 EFTEFIN
-745 QRGKFGMDA
+745 GKK
-754 QYKYVDGYSYGE
+754 QIE
-766 HTHCKSSTWRQAR
+766 L
-779 KI
+779 

>member
-232 LEYNK
+232 LEYSK

-244 LIGEISVSF
+244 LIGEISDSF

-282 MLEHYMGA
+282 MLEHYMGT

-301 SVFQMSVKHDAT
+301 SVFQTSVKHDAT

-351 LKATLDALYADETIR
+351 LKATLDVLYADETIR
-366 PLEEQRKCLLQQMK
+366 PLEEQRRSLLQQMK
-380 VLDMEMNDHLQNIDV
+380 ALDIEMNDHLQNIDV
-395 YTSLINDITATL
+395 YTSLIYDITATL

-412 SYMDAKA
+412 SYMEAKA

-427 LVNWITFGMANKNY
+427 LLNWITFGMANKNY
-441 YRDFTEW
+441 YRDFAEW

-484 NEYAKLSS
+484 NDYAQLSS

-503 KIVCSDELKL
+503 KIVCSDDLKL

-530 EIMESHF
+530 EIMESKIDEKLVHTVDIPDY
-537 RKRIALPVVLTPEA
+537 RKAA
-551 KKQVAVL
+551 K
-558 TKKQM
+558 
-563 KRNRFFLI
+563 
-571 SLLFASSITVH
+571 
-582 AQDNAPKDSLTME
+582 
-595 SMMHNLPE
+595 
-603 VMVKGSR
+603 
-610 PIVKVERGML
+610 
-620 TYNMPLLIKQ
+620 
-630 LPADNAYEALTHIP
+630 LPADVEQNLSQFTGMLADNLHADKNMAKNLLDGVEAYTKDHKKIEGKTAQQNKPTEYSEEDLAMTTEAMEQSLQK
-644 GISDAT
+644 GIALFD
-650 GKISFSGNEVTLIV
+650 SF
-664 NGQATTLT
+664 AK
-672 QEQLTER
+672 
-679 LKAMPAAQ
+679 LKAQQLNGKLASAAYDKELKKHADAFKREMAKIDNKSAYLREVFKRIN
-687 LAKAEVMLSAPARY
+687 LAGSEEERKQAMELMS
-701 HVRGMAI
+701 
-708 NIVTKDYAGTNQLS
+708 DLS
-722 GQAIGGLEQ
+722 GYSLSEQ
-731 NKYAKGFGDFNLSL
+731 EFTEFIN
-745 QRGKFGMDA
+745 GKK
-754 QYKYVDGYSYGE
+754 QIE
-766 HTHCKSSTWRQAR
+766 L
-779 KI
+779 

>member
-232 LEYNK
+232 LEYSK

-244 LIGEISVSF
+244 LIGEISDSF

-351 LKATLDALYADETIR
+351 LKATLDVLYADETIR

-380 VLDMEMNDHLQNIDV
+380 ALDMEMNDHLQNIDV

-412 SYMDAKA
+412 SYMEAKA

-427 LVNWITFGMANKNY
+427 LLNWLTFGMVNKNY
-441 YRDFTEW
+441 YRDFAEW

-503 KIVCSDELKL
+503 KIVCSDDLKL

-530 EIMESHF
+530 EIMESKIDEKLVHTVDIPDY
-537 RKRIALPVVLTPEA
+537 RETA
-551 KKQVAVL
+551 K
-558 TKKQM
+558 
-563 KRNRFFLI
+563 
-571 SLLFASSITVH
+571 
-582 AQDNAPKDSLTME
+582 
-595 SMMHNLPE
+595 
-603 VMVKGSR
+603 
-610 PIVKVERGML
+610 
-620 TYNMPLLIKQ
+620 
-630 LPADNAYEALTHIP
+630 LPADVEQNLSLFTGMLADNLHADKDMAKNLLDGVEAYTKDPKKIEGKTAQQNKPAEYSEEDLAQVTGAMEQSLQKGIALF
-644 GISDAT
+644 D
-650 GKISFSGNEVTLIV
+650 SF
-664 NGQATTLT
+664 AK
-672 QEQLTER
+672 
-679 LKAMPAAQ
+679 LKAQ
-687 LAKAEVMLSAPARY
+687 
-701 HVRGMAI
+701 
-708 NIVTKDYAGTNQLS
+708 QLS
-722 GQAIGGLEQ
+722 GSLASAAYDKELKKHADEFKREMSKIDNKSAYLREVFKRINLAGSEVERKQAMELMSDLSGFSLSEQ
-731 NKYAKGFGDFNLSL
+731 EFTEFIN
-745 QRGKFGMDA
+745 GKK
-754 QYKYVDGYSYGE
+754 QIE
-766 HTHCKSSTWRQAR
+766 L
-779 KI
+779 

>member
-124 NLVLAKGT
+124 NLVLVKGT

-351 LKATLDALYADETIR
+351 LKATLDALYADESIR

-380 VLDMEMNDHLQNIDV
+380 ALDMEMNDHLQNIDV

-412 SYMDAKA
+412 SYMEAKA

-427 LVNWITFGMANKNY
+427 LFNWITFGMANKNY
-441 YRDFTEW
+441 YRDFAEW

-492 ELDKVSKEIRS
+492 ELDKISKEIRS
-503 KIVCSDELKL
+503 KIVCSDDLKL

-530 EIMESHF
+530 EIMESKIDEKLVHTVDIPDY
-537 RKRIALPVVLTPEA
+537 REA
-551 KKQVAVL
+551 AK
-558 TKKQM
+558 
-563 KRNRFFLI
+563 
-571 SLLFASSITVH
+571 
-582 AQDNAPKDSLTME
+582 
-595 SMMHNLPE
+595 
-603 VMVKGSR
+603 
-610 PIVKVERGML
+610 
-620 TYNMPLLIKQ
+620 
-630 LPADNAYEALTHIP
+630 LPAD
-644 GISDAT
+644 
-650 GKISFSGNEVTLIV
+650 V
-664 NGQATTLT
+664 
-672 QEQLTER
+672 EQ
-679 LKAMPAAQ
+679 
-687 LAKAEVMLSAPARY
+687 
-701 HVRGMAI
+701 
-708 NIVTKDYAGTNQLS
+708 
-722 GQAIGGLEQ
+722 
-731 NKYAKGFGDFNLSL
+731 NLSL
-745 QRGKFGMDA
+745 FTGMLADNLHADKDMAKNLLDGVEAYTKDHKKIEGKTA
-754 QYKYVDGYSYGE
+754 QQNKPAEYSEEDLAQVTGAMEQSLQKGIALFDSFAKLKAQQLNGSLASAAYDKELKKHADEFKREMAKIDNKSAYLREVFKRINLAGSEEERKQAMELMSDLSGYSLSEQEFTDFMNGKKQIE
-766 HTHCKSSTWRQAR
+766 L
-779 KI
+779 

>member
-1 MNSMADNQKVYQA
+1 M
-14 IKTIADELCKENK
+14 
-27 TYLRADLA
+27 A

-380 VLDMEMNDHLQNIDV
+380 ALDMEMNDHLQNIDV

-412 SYMDAKA
+412 SYMEAKA

-427 LVNWITFGMANKNY
+427 LLNWITFGMANKNY
-441 YRDFTEW
+441 YRDFSEW

-484 NEYAKLSS
+484 MSMPNSP
-492 ELDKVSKEIRS
+492 VSWIRF
-503 KIVCSDELKL
+503 
-513 KMLKHLRDMVA
+513 LR
-524 MLKLGR
+524 K
-530 EIMESHF
+530 
-537 RKRIALPVVLTPEA
+537 
-551 KKQVAVL
+551 
-558 TKKQM
+558 
-563 KRNRFFLI
+563 
-571 SLLFASSITVH
+571 
-582 AQDNAPKDSLTME
+582 
-595 SMMHNLPE
+595 
-603 VMVKGSR
+603 
-610 PIVKVERGML
+610 
-620 TYNMPLLIKQ
+620 
-630 LPADNAYEALTHIP
+630 
-644 GISDAT
+644 
-650 GKISFSGNEVTLIV
+650 SG
-664 NGQATTLT
+664 
-672 QEQLTER
+672 
-679 LKAMPAAQ
+679 
-687 LAKAEVMLSAPARY
+687 AR
-701 HVRGMAI
+701 
-708 NIVTKDYAGTNQLS
+708 
-722 GQAIGGLEQ
+722 
-731 NKYAKGFGDFNLSL
+731 
-745 QRGKFGMDA
+745 
-754 QYKYVDGYSYGE
+754 
-766 HTHCKSSTWRQAR
+766 
-779 KI
+779 

>member
-1 MNSMADNQKVYQA
+1 MADNQKVYQA

-124 NLVLAKGT
+124 NLVLVKGT

-244 LIGEISVSF
+244 LIGEISDSF

-327 TLNDVVIPKA
+327 TLNDVVIPNA

-380 VLDMEMNDHLQNIDV
+380 ALDMEMNDHLQNIDV

-412 SYMDAKA
+412 SYMEAKA

-427 LVNWITFGMANKNY
+427 LLNWITFGMANKNY
-441 YRDFTEW
+441 YRDFAEW

-503 KIVCSDELKL
+503 KIVCSDDLKL

-530 EIMESHF
+530 EIMESKIDEKLVHTVDIPDY
-537 RKRIALPVVLTPEA
+537 RKAA
-551 KKQVAVL
+551 K
-558 TKKQM
+558 
-563 KRNRFFLI
+563 
-571 SLLFASSITVH
+571 
-582 AQDNAPKDSLTME
+582 
-595 SMMHNLPE
+595 
-603 VMVKGSR
+603 
-610 PIVKVERGML
+610 
-620 TYNMPLLIKQ
+620 
-630 LPADNAYEALTHIP
+630 LPADVEQNLSQFTGMLADNLHADKNMAKNLLDGVEAYTKDPKKIE
-644 GISDAT
+644 
-650 GKISFSGNEVTLIV
+650 GKTAQQNKPAEYSEEDL
-664 NGQATTLT
+664 A
-672 QEQLTER
+672 QLTGAMEQSLQKGIALFDSFAK
-679 LKAMPAAQ
+679 LKAQQ
-687 LAKAEVMLSAPARY
+687 LNGKLASVAYDKELKKHADEFKREMAKIDNKSAYLREVFKR
-701 HVRGMAI
+701 I
-708 NIVTKDYAGTNQLS
+708 NLAGSEEERKQAMELMSDLS
-722 GQAIGGLEQ
+722 GFSLSEQ
-731 NKYAKGFGDFNLSL
+731 EFTEFIN
-745 QRGKFGMDA
+745 GKK
-754 QYKYVDGYSYGE
+754 QIE
-766 HTHCKSSTWRQAR
+766 L
-779 KI
+779 

>member
-124 NLVLAKGT
+124 NLVLVKGT

-232 LEYNK
+232 LEYSK

-244 LIGEISVSF
+244 LIGEISDSF

-282 MLEHYMGA
+282 MLEHYMGT

-301 SVFQMSVKHDAT
+301 SVFQTSVKHDAT

-351 LKATLDALYADETIR
+351 LKATLDVLYADETIR

-380 VLDMEMNDHLQNIDV
+380 ALDMEMNDHLQNIDV
-395 YTSLINDITATL
+395 YTSLIYDITATL

-412 SYMDAKA
+412 SYMEAKA

-427 LVNWITFGMANKNY
+427 LLNWITFGMANKNY
-441 YRDFTEW
+441 YRDFAEW

-484 NEYAKLSS
+484 NDYAQLSS

-530 EIMESHF
+530 EIMESKIDEKLVHTVDIPDY
-537 RKRIALPVVLTPEA
+537 RKAA
-551 KKQVAVL
+551 K
-558 TKKQM
+558 
-563 KRNRFFLI
+563 
-571 SLLFASSITVH
+571 
-582 AQDNAPKDSLTME
+582 
-595 SMMHNLPE
+595 
-603 VMVKGSR
+603 
-610 PIVKVERGML
+610 
-620 TYNMPLLIKQ
+620 
-630 LPADNAYEALTHIP
+630 LPADVEQNLSQFTGMLADNLHVDKNMAKNLLDGVEAYTKDPKKIE
-644 GISDAT
+644 
-650 GKISFSGNEVTLIV
+650 GKTAQQNKPAEYSEEDL
-664 NGQATTLT
+664 A
-672 QEQLTER
+672 QLTGAMEQSLQKGIALFDSFAK
-679 LKAMPAAQ
+679 LKAQ
-687 LAKAEVMLSAPARY
+687 
-701 HVRGMAI
+701 
-708 NIVTKDYAGTNQLS
+708 QLS
-722 GQAIGGLEQ
+722 GSLASAAYDKELKKHADEFKREMAKIDNKSAYLREVFKRINLAGSEVERKQAMELMSDLSGFSLSEQ
-731 NKYAKGFGDFNLSL
+731 EFVEFIN
-745 QRGKFGMDA
+745 GKK
-754 QYKYVDGYSYGE
+754 QIE
-766 HTHCKSSTWRQAR
+766 L
-779 KI
+779 

>member
-1 MNSMADNQKVYQA
+1 
-14 IKTIADELCKENK
+14 
-27 TYLRADLA
+27 
-35 FELKKYGIAS
+35 
-45 DSSEVSKLVFDAY
+45 
-58 RYFHD
+58 
-63 NGNIA
+63 
-68 IAFVSNNSRTTLVA
+68 
-82 EYKLNDSLEQGN
+82 
-94 KEEALKIAETELALS
+94 
-109 SSALEQLKEQVELNL
+109 
-124 NLVLAKGT
+124 
-132 SKMADIV
+132 MADIV

-351 LKATLDALYADETIR
+351 LKATLDVLYADETIR

-380 VLDMEMNDHLQNIDV
+380 TLDMEMNDHLQNIDV

-412 SYMDAKA
+412 SYMEAKA

-427 LVNWITFGMANKNY
+427 LLNWITFGMANKNY
-441 YRDFTEW
+441 YRDFAEW

-477 EEQTRIK
+477 EEQNRIK
-484 NEYAKLSS
+484 NEYTKLSS

-530 EIMESHF
+530 EIMESKIDEKLVHTVDIPDYREAAKF
-537 RKRIALPVVLTPEA
+537 PADVEQNLSQFTGMLADNLHADKDMAKNLLDGVEAYTKDHKKIEGKTVQQNKPAEYSEEDLAQLTGAMEQSLQKGIALFDSFAKLKAQQLNGKQASVAYDKELKKHADEFKREMAKIDNKSAYLREVFKRINLAGSEEERKQAMELMSDLSGYSLSEQEFA
-551 KKQVAVL
+551 EFMKGKKQIEL
-558 TKKQM
+558 
-563 KRNRFFLI
+563 
-571 SLLFASSITVH
+571 
-582 AQDNAPKDSLTME
+582 
-595 SMMHNLPE
+595 
-603 VMVKGSR
+603 
-610 PIVKVERGML
+610 
-620 TYNMPLLIKQ
+620 
-630 LPADNAYEALTHIP
+630 
-644 GISDAT
+644 
-650 GKISFSGNEVTLIV
+650 
-664 NGQATTLT
+664 
-672 QEQLTER
+672 
-679 LKAMPAAQ
+679 
-687 LAKAEVMLSAPARY
+687 
-701 HVRGMAI
+701 
-708 NIVTKDYAGTNQLS
+708 
-722 GQAIGGLEQ
+722 
-731 NKYAKGFGDFNLSL
+731 
-745 QRGKFGMDA
+745 
-754 QYKYVDGYSYGE
+754 
-766 HTHCKSSTWRQAR
+766 
-779 KI
+779 

>member
-1 MNSMADNQKVYQA
+1 M
-14 IKTIADELCKENK
+14 
-27 TYLRADLA
+27 A

-124 NLVLAKGT
+124 NLVLVKGT

-148 RSKAS
+148 RSKAA

-301 SVFQMSVKHDAT
+301 SVFQTSVKHDAT

-380 VLDMEMNDHLQNIDV
+380 ALDMEMNDHLQNIDV

-412 SYMDAKA
+412 SYMEAKA

-441 YRDFTEW
+441 YRDFAEW

-503 KIVCSDELKL
+503 KIVCSDDLKL

-530 EIMESHF
+530 EIMES
-537 RKRIALPVVLTPEA
+537 KIDEKL
-551 KKQVAVL
+551 
-558 TKKQM
+558 
-563 KRNRFFLI
+563 
-571 SLLFASSITVH
+571 VH
-582 AQDNAPKDSLTME
+582 AVDIPDYR
-595 SMMHNLPE
+595 E
-603 VMVKGSR
+603 VAK
-610 PIVKVERGML
+610 
-620 TYNMPLLIKQ
+620 
-630 LPADNAYEALTHIP
+630 LPADVEQNLSLFT
-644 GISDAT
+644 GILADNLHADKDMAKNLLDGVEVYT
-650 GKISFSGNEVTLIV
+650 KDHKKIEGKTAQQNKTVEYSEED
-664 NGQATTLT
+664 LT
-672 QEQLTER
+672 QVTGAMEQSLQKGIALFDSFAK
-679 LKAMPAAQ
+679 LKAQ
-687 LAKAEVMLSAPARY
+687 
-701 HVRGMAI
+701 
-708 NIVTKDYAGTNQLS
+708 QLS
-722 GQAIGGLEQ
+722 GSLASAAYDKELKKHADEFKREMAKIDNKSAYLREVFKRINLAGSEEERKQAMELMSDLSGFSLSEQ
-731 NKYAKGFGDFNLSL
+731 EFTEFIMVKTNRIIRRMESSRRQQAQADL
-745 QRGKFGMDA
+745 GMDFA
-754 QYKYVDGYSYGE
+754 KEDQKRE
-766 HTHCKSSTWRQAR
+766 AALAKEQAR
-779 KI
+779 ADKKQQSVRR

>member
-1 MNSMADNQKVYQA
+1 MADNQKVYEA

-94 KEEALKIAETELALS
+94 KEEALKIAETELTLS
-109 SSALEQLKEQVELNL
+109 SSALEQLKEQVELNLNL

-301 SVFQMSVKHDAT
+301 SVFQVSVKHDAT

-343 GEKLLASD
+343 GEKLLVSD

-380 VLDMEMNDHLQNIDV
+380 ALDMEMNDHLQNIDV

-441 YRDFTEW
+441 YRDFAEW

-456 REYESYQVDLKLDKE
+456 REYESYQVDLKLDTE

-477 EEQTRIK
+477 EEQIRIK
-484 NEYAKLSS
+484 NEYAKLSC

-503 KIVCSDELKL
+503 KVVCSDDLKL

-530 EIMESHF
+530 EIMESKIDEKLVHTVDISDY
-537 RKRIALPVVLTPEA
+537 REA
-551 KKQVAVL
+551 AK
-558 TKKQM
+558 
-563 KRNRFFLI
+563 
-571 SLLFASSITVH
+571 
-582 AQDNAPKDSLTME
+582 
-595 SMMHNLPE
+595 
-603 VMVKGSR
+603 
-610 PIVKVERGML
+610 
-620 TYNMPLLIKQ
+620 
-630 LPADNAYEALTHIP
+630 LPADVEQNLSLFTGMLADNLHADKDMAKNLLDGVEAYTKDPKKIE
-644 GISDAT
+644 
-650 GKISFSGNEVTLIV
+650 GKTAQQNKPAEYSEEDL
-664 NGQATTLT
+664 A
-672 QEQLTER
+672 QLTGAMEQSLQKGIALFDSFAK
-679 LKAMPAAQ
+679 LKAQ
-687 LAKAEVMLSAPARY
+687 
-701 HVRGMAI
+701 
-708 NIVTKDYAGTNQLS
+708 QLS
-722 GQAIGGLEQ
+722 GSLASAAYDKELKKHADEFKREMAKIDNKSAYLREVFKRINLAGSEEERKQAMELMSDLSGFSLSEQ
-731 NKYAKGFGDFNLSL
+731 EFMEFIN
-745 QRGKFGMDA
+745 GKK
-754 QYKYVDGYSYGE
+754 QIE
-766 HTHCKSSTWRQAR
+766 L
-779 KI
+779 

>member
-1 MNSMADNQKVYQA
+1 
-14 IKTIADELCKENK
+14 
-27 TYLRADLA
+27 
-35 FELKKYGIAS
+35 
-45 DSSEVSKLVFDAY
+45 
-58 RYFHD
+58 
-63 NGNIA
+63 
-68 IAFVSNNSRTTLVA
+68 
-82 EYKLNDSLEQGN
+82 
-94 KEEALKIAETELALS
+94 
-109 SSALEQLKEQVELNL
+109 
-124 NLVLAKGT
+124 
-132 SKMADIV
+132 
-139 MGTNGVKDV
+139 
-148 RSKAS
+148 
-153 TMFDK
+153 MFDE

-232 LEYNK
+232 LEYSK

-266 LSNGNKSLGLA
+266 LSNGNKSLGLV

-301 SVFQMSVKHDAT
+301 SVFQTSVKHDAT

-366 PLEEQRKCLLQQMK
+366 PLEEQRKCLLRQMK
-380 VLDMEMNDHLQNIDV
+380 ALDMEMNDHLQNIDV

-412 SYMDAKA
+412 SYMEAKA

-427 LVNWITFGMANKNY
+427 LVNWITLGMANKNY
-441 YRDFTEW
+441 YRDFAEW

-471 ELESHR
+471 ELKSHR

-503 KIVCSDELKL
+503 KIVCSDDLKL

-530 EIMESHF
+530 EIMESKIDEKLVHTVDIPDY
-537 RKRIALPVVLTPEA
+537 REAAKLP
-551 KKQVAVL
+551 
-558 TKKQM
+558 
-563 KRNRFFLI
+563 
-571 SLLFASSITVH
+571 S
-582 AQDNAPKDSLTME
+582 D
-595 SMMHNLPE
+595 
-603 VMVKGSR
+603 
-610 PIVKVERGML
+610 VE
-620 TYNMPLLIKQ
+620 Q
-630 LPADNAYEALTHIP
+630 
-644 GISDAT
+644 
-650 GKISFSGNEVTLIV
+650 
-664 NGQATTLT
+664 
-672 QEQLTER
+672 
-679 LKAMPAAQ
+679 
-687 LAKAEVMLSAPARY
+687 
-701 HVRGMAI
+701 
-708 NIVTKDYAGTNQLS
+708 
-722 GQAIGGLEQ
+722 
-731 NKYAKGFGDFNLSL
+731 NLSL
-745 QRGKFGMDA
+745 FTGMLADNLHADKDMAKNLLDGVEAYTKDHKKIEGKTA
-754 QYKYVDGYSYGE
+754 QQNKPAEYSEEDLVQVTGAMEQSLQKGIALFDSFAKLKAQQLNGKLASVAYDKQLKKHADEFKREMAKIDNKSAYLREVFKRINLAGSEKERKQAMELMSDLSGYSLSE
-766 HTHCKSSTWRQAR
+766 QESTEFINGKKQ
-779 KI
+779 IEL